1 MIENKDIGAVLRKA
15 DGADLSGTELKMLLR
30 ILLTTNNFG
39 YSAET
44 NYSLQEHFKWSERTV
59 TEAVSGLKKKNII
72 RVVLNKHKNRRQIY
86 ICGLVPFGSEYE
98 EPKFEEMSPEQQKF
112 KKAFPNR
119 IVDCEVPEN
128 VDMDAL
134 IEQIKK
140 IDWINQAKNMTLKSF
155 VYKYYNKI
163 MNGEWTNSQV
173 IQMKPKANFTQREY
187 TKEEMNSLFQSVDE
201 IEF

>member
-86 ICGLVPFGSEYE
+86 ICGFVPFAEYE
-98 EPKFEEMSPEQQKF
+98 EPKLEEMSEAQQKF

-119 IVDCEVPEN
+119 VVDCEVPDG
-128 VDMDAL
+128 VDMDTL
-134 IEQIKK
+134 IEKIKA
-140 IDWINQAKNMTLKSF
+140 INWISQAKNMTLKSF
-155 VYKYYNKI
+155 VVTHYDKI
-163 MNGEWTNSQV
+163 MTGKWTSSQSIRV
-173 IQMKPKANFTQREY
+173 KPAANFTQREY
-187 TKEEMNSLFQSVDE
+187 TKEEMNALFQSVDE
-201 IEF
+201 IEI

>member
-30 ILLTTNNFG
+30 ILLTINNFG

-72 RVVLNKHKNRRQIY
+72 RVVLNKHKTRRQIY

-119 IVDCEVPEN
+119 VVDCEVPEN

-134 IEQIKK
+134 IEKIKK

-163 MNGEWTNSQV
+163 MNGEWANSQV

-187 TKEEMNSLFQSVDE
+187 TKEEMNSLFQSIDE

>member
-72 RVVLNKHKNRRQIY
+72 RVVLNKHKNRRQI
-86 ICGLVPFGSEYE
+86 
-98 EPKFEEMSPEQQKF
+98 
-112 KKAFPNR
+112 
-119 IVDCEVPEN
+119 
-128 VDMDAL
+128 
-134 IEQIKK
+134 
-140 IDWINQAKNMTLKSF
+140 DWISQAKNMTLKSF

-187 TKEEMNSLFQSVDE
+187 TKEEMNSLFQSIDE